1 MDIRELLEKV
11 RGGKLEIDAA
21 EKYLRSHSGVR
32 AYKEMGYAKLDTDRK
47 RRSGF
52 AEVIYCQG
60 KSDEF
65 LPEIFRKLYEAE
77 GEVFGTRADAHQYE
91 IVRAVLPDISYDPV
105 SRILKLEKK
114 DKEHTGLVAVCT
126 GGTADI
132 PVAEEAAQ
140 TAEYFGSRVERIY
153 DVGVSGIRRLLS
165 CEKKVR
171 EANCVIAVAGMEGA
185 LASVIGGLVANPVIA
200 VPTSVG
206 YGASFHGLSALLTM
220 INSCANGIVTVNI
233 DNGFG
238 AGYVATQIN
247 RLAERGKSN
256 G

>member
-11 RGGKLEIDAA
+11 RGGELEIDAA

-32 AYKEMGYAKLDTDRK
+32 AYEEMGYAKLDTDRK

-65 LPEIFRKLYEAE
+65 LPEIYRKLYEAE

-114 DKEHTGLVAVCT
+114 DKEYIGSVAVCT

-153 DVGVSGIRRLLS
+153 DVGVSGIHRLLS

-171 EANCVIAVAGMEGA
+171 ETNCVIAVAGMEGA